1 MKLYVT
7 PIVDIKRRKKAMTDH
22 LNDTIIL
29 LKRGRTPHEK
39 SSQEKQYL
47 QQKYLQKS
55 PESNAMNTVSPK
67 TMHLTA
73 SNCFKP
79 QKESGEEQVDH
90 DVDYLIVRTKI
101 TTAMSATLAQRN
113 KKKSDEDSS
122 AEEEED
128 EESDNYSLEDCE
140 DVDESSTGNMK
151 DDNVPKE
158 ITISDTTIPDE
169 KKDSTTEKNNSTLD
183 KNSDPI
189 MPGYTGPVFIFKKNK
204 EIFCQ
209 FAKVLV
215 KYLQMVFPS
224 LYLRAKYIIR
234 KCDEYK
240 KENKPGFE
248 ILAFS
253 IQFNLRRLV
262 GKQTWKK
269 TEEYH
274 TQWLLQHFMTNKT
287 FSTEPEAK
295 MEARRI
301 AHIGHQPLVHP
312 SKLQGY
318 RGKKYQTDN
327 EVSVKNESEMAQD
340 DESNENDDDEV
351 DSILKDY
358 VIVGKMQSLHI
369 SSEE

>member
-7 PIVDIKRRKKAMTDH
+7 PIVDIMHRKEAMTD
-22 LNDTIIL
+22 NTIDDTIIL
-29 LKRGRTPHEK
+29 LSKRGRTSEK
-39 SSQEKQYL
+39 SSQEKQYF
-47 QQKYLQKS
+47 QQIYLQKS
-55 PESNAMNTVSPK
+55 PESNVLHTVSPE
-67 TMHLTA
+67 TMHL
-73 SNCFKP
+73 SVPNEIDCLKP

-101 TTAMSATLAQRN
+101 TTAMSATLPQRN

-128 EESDNYSLEDCE
+128 EESESSSMEDCE
-140 DVDESSTGNMK
+140 DDEESSMK
-151 DDNVPKE
+151 HDNVPKE

-169 KKDSTTEKNNSTLD
+169 KKDSTTEENNSTLD

-189 MPGYTGPVFIFKKNK
+189 MPGYTGPVFISKTKK

-215 KYLQMVFPS
+215 KYLQTVFSP
-224 LYLRAKYIIR
+224 LYLRAKHIIR

-262 GKQTWKK
+262 GKQIWKK

-274 TQWLLQHFMTNKT
+274 TKWLLQHFMTNKT
-287 FSTEPEAK
+287 FSTEAEAK

-301 AHIGHQPLVHP
+301 ARIGHQPLVHP

-318 RGKKYQTDN
+318 RGKKYKTDN
-327 EVSVKNESEMAQD
+327 EVSVKNESEMVKGDGID
-340 DESNENDDDEV
+340 DDDDEV

-358 VIVGKMQSLHI
+358 VIVCKMESLHI